1 VSNPVSEFSSS
12 QLILLVSQPRAGST
26 MLQRILGAH
35 SRVHTTAEPWLMLH
49 PVYALR
55 GEGHEAEYGA
65 RTAYRAL
72 QDFLSTLEGGEAHYY
87 TALRRLGLHLYG
99 TACAQAGKEYFLDKT
114 PRYFMILP
122 ELARTFP
129 EAHFFILL
137 RNPLAVLASI
147 LHTWVQGEWIR
158 LARHRENLLLAPHR
172 LLEGLD
178 LLGERAVAV
187 HYEALVGEPAAQVAG
202 LCQHL
207 GLEFEPGM
215 LNYGAR
221 PAFRGRYGDP
231 AGVDQHIRPSTSSLE
246 RWLELG
252 RSRQGRH
259 LARAYLDS
267 LGPEVVSRMGYDAGR
282 LLARL
287 EAEPLEQRGLVVP
300 WDRIFAA
307 RPSRLNTLSLILA
320 ELVQQRRLAHAGRQI
335 SRLLLGRL

>member
-1 VSNPVSEFSSS
+1 MSTLEPAFSSR

-55 GEGHEAEYGA
+55 EEGHDAEYGA

-72 QDFLSTLEGGEAHYY
+72 QDFLAALEGGEAHYY
-87 TALRRLGLHLYG
+87 EALQRLGLHLYG
-99 TACAQAGKEYFLDKT
+99 TACAQAGKDLFLDKT
-114 PRYFMILP
+114 PRYFLILP
-122 ELARTFP
+122 ELARAFP
-129 EAHFFILL
+129 QARFLFLL

-158 LARHRENLLLAPHR
+158 LARHRENLLLAPR
-172 LLEGLD
+172 LLLEGLE
-178 LLGERAVAV
+178 LLGERATTV
-187 HYEALVGEPAAQVAG
+187 HYEALVEEPAAEVAG

-207 GLEFEPGM
+207 GLEFEPAM
-215 LNYGAR
+215 LDYGAQ
-221 PAFRGRYGDP
+221 PAFKGRYGDP
-231 AGVDQHIRPSTSSLE
+231 AGVDRHTRPTTASLD

-259 LARAYLDS
+259 LARAYLEG
-267 LGPEVVSRMGYDAGR
+267 LGPETVARMGYDAGQ

-287 EAEPLEQRGLVVP
+287 EAEPLEGRGLVVS
-300 WDRIFAA
+300 WDRIFPS
-307 RPSRLNTLSLILA
+307 RPGRLNTLSLILA
-320 ELVQQRRLAHAGRQI
+320 ELAQQRRLAHAGRQMA
-335 SRLLLGRL
+335 RLLLGRL